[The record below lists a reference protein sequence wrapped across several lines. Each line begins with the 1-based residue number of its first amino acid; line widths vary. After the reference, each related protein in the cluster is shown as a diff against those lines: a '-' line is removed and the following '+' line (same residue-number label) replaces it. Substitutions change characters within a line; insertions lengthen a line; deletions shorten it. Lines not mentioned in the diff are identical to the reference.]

1 MIRFAQNL
9 PVPAVKNLQRR
20 TEPPAITLNR
30 MVYACL
36 HNDWI
41 ALLNAAVI
49 LSMTLLF
56 ALVPGA
62 HSGSTNA

>member
-1 MIRFAQNL
+1 MTRFAQTL
-9 PVPAVKNLQRR
+9 PAPTVKSLQRR
-20 TEPPAITLNR
+20 TEPPAITFNR
-30 MVYACL
+30 MVYAYL

-41 ALLNAAVI
+41 ALLSASLI

-62 HSGSTNA
+62 HAGSTNA

>member
-9 PVPAVKNLQRR
+9 PVPDVKSLQRH
-20 TEPPAITLNR
+20 TEPPVITFHR
-30 MVYACL
+30 MVFAFL

-41 ALLNAAVI
+41 ALLNASCI
-49 LSMTLLF
+49 LSVTLLF
-56 ALVPGA
+56 VLMSGA